1 MKKVILGTV
10 LAVSL
15 AMANTT
21 PKDDLLAMATMG
33 KTTGSQFEMSKS
45 EMKDADG
52 GWYYTTRKY
61 SYSSF
66 RSIAYSNY
74 FYSSW
79 YKRLNKW

>member
-33 KTTGSQFEMSKS
+33 KTTGSQFEMNKS
-45 EMKDADG
+45 EMKDAVG
-52 GWYYTTRKY
+52 GW
-61 SYSSF
+61 SF
-66 RSIAYSNY
+66 INVRYSNY

-79 YKRLNKW
+79 YKRLSSAYRR

>member
-15 AMANTT
+15 AMADAT
-21 PKDDLLAMATMG
+21 PKDDLLAQATMG
-33 KTTGSQFEMSKS
+33 KTTGSQFEMDKS

-52 GWYYTTRKY
+52 GW
-61 SYSSF
+61 SF
-66 RSIAYSNY
+66 VSVSYSNY

-79 YKRLNKW
+79 YSRLSKFRRY